1 MPRDIIVLSDKLSN
15 YERGIEMKKII
26 AVILSLVTVMLCV
39 VMPVS
44 ASSAPEIDEYGFI
57 DVGDCEIEYGIYGI
71 ENTQPLVLLP
81 GNSCDM
87 HNFDGNILYDMAQHY
102 KVICISP
109 RGNGNSGRGE
119 GRLTFE
125 LYSDD
130 LAKVLDALGI
140 EKTYIFGFS
149 DGGNFGLVFTL
160 RYPERVEKLAING
173 ANINTRGTKT
183 FSQLRIEWQYFILC
197 IEAFLTNDPE
207 FARQRDIK
215 GMMVGQ
221 PTLTFSDL
229 ENIKIPVLNMYGE
242 HDMMFRWHSE
252 KITASIP
259 DCKGVMIKGA
269 SHGGYEYS
277 DTVIIPELLAFFG

>member
-1 MPRDIIVLSDKLSN
+1 
-15 YERGIEMKKII
+15 MKKII
-26 AVILSLVTVMLCV
+26 AVILSLITVMLCA

-44 ASSAPEIDEYGFI
+44 ASTPPEIDEYGFI
-57 DVGDCEIEYGIYGI
+57 DVGDCKIEYGIYGI
-71 ENTQPLVLLP
+71 ENSQPLVLLP
-81 GNSCDM
+81 GNSGDM
-87 HNFDGNILYDMAQHY
+87 HNFDSSILYDMAQHY

-109 RGNGNSGRGE
+109 RANGNSGRGE
-119 GRLTFE
+119 GKLTFE

-173 ANINTRGTKT
+173 ANINTLGTKT
-183 FSQLRIEWQYFILC
+183 FSQLRIEWQYFILR

-221 PTLTFSDL
+221 PTLTFKDL

-269 SHGGYEYS
+269 SHGGFDEYS